1 MEKYLRF
8 VNFSYLMST
17 FKAQHSVFFTQKK
30 ISLMNN
36 DIMYNYNNRTL
47 QCIKNELFFS
57 KIYRRPVF
65 SGL

>member
-1 MEKYLRF
+1 
-8 VNFSYLMST
+8 
-17 FKAQHSVFFTQKK
+17 
-30 ISLMNN
+30 MNN

-65 SGL
+65 SGLKWSQDSKNVFIFFLLLLEVKHAQIDSLLRF